1 MEGSSVG
8 KYLSIT
14 HRAHTS
20 LVDKK
25 FKKRFNLSHGQVFIL
40 INIYRDEGIC
50 QHRLCEDYNLDKSG
64 VGRILKKLEK
74 KKLIIRKSDPDDKRK
89 KLIYLT
95 DKAKEMEAEFKELL
109 TEIEEQMRKGLTQKE
124 IETVR
129 KVLKKIYI
137 NLDKSNV

>member
-1 MEGSSVG
+1 MKSGSIG

-20 LVDKK
+20 LVDRK
-25 FKKRFNLSHGQVFIL
+25 FKKKFNLSHGQVFIL

-50 QHRLCEDYNLDKSG
+50 QHRLCEEYNLDKSG

-74 KKLIIRKSDPDDKRK
+74 KNLVIRQSDPDDKRK

-95 DKAKEMEAEFKELL
+95 DKAKEMKTGFKKLL
-109 TEIEEQMRKGLTQKE
+109 KEIEEQMRNGLTQEE
-124 IETVR
+124 INTIR
-129 KVLKKIYI
+129 KLLNKIYN

>member
-1 MEGSSVG
+1 MKDSSIG

-25 FKKRFNLSHGQVFIL
+25 FKERFNLSHGQVFIL

-50 QHRLCEDYNLDKSG
+50 QHRLCEEYNLDKSG
-64 VGRILKKLEK
+64 VGRILKKLEDK
-74 KKLIIRKSDPDDKRK
+74 NLVTRKSDPEDKRK

-95 DKAKEMEAEFKELL
+95 DKAKNMKEDFKKLL
-109 TEIEEQMRKGLTQKE
+109 KEIEEQMRQGLTEQE
-124 IETVR
+124 IETVNTI
-129 KVLKKIYI
+129 LKKIYN
-137 NLDKSNV
+137 NLDK

>member
-1 MEGSSVG
+1 MKDSSIG

-25 FKKRFNLSHGQVFIL
+25 FKEKFNLSHGQVFIL

-50 QHRLCEDYNLDKSG
+50 QHRLCEEYNLDKSG
-64 VGRILKKLEK
+64 VGRILKKLEDK
-74 KKLIIRKSDPDDKRK
+74 NLVTRKSDPEDKRK

-95 DKAKEMEAEFKELL
+95 DKAKDMKDDFKKLLKEIEKQMRQGL
-109 TEIEEQMRKGLTQKE
+109 TEKE
-124 IETVR
+124 IETVNTI
-129 KVLKKIYI
+129 LKKIYN
-137 NLDKSNV
+137 NLDS

>member
-1 MEGSSVG
+1 MKDSSIG

-25 FKKRFNLSHGQVFIL
+25 FKEKFNLSHGQVFIL

-50 QHRLCEDYNLDKSG
+50 QHRLCEEYNLDKSG
-64 VGRILKKLEK
+64 VGRILKKLEDK
-74 KKLIIRKSDPDDKRK
+74 NLVTRKSDPEDKRK

-95 DKAKEMEAEFKELL
+95 DKAKDMKDDFKKLL
-109 TEIEEQMRKGLTQKE
+109 KEIEEQMRQGLTEKE
-124 IETVR
+124 IETVNTI
-129 KVLKKIYI
+129 LKKIYN
-137 NLDKSNV
+137 NLDS

>member
-1 MEGSSVG
+1 MKDSSIG

-25 FKKRFNLSHGQVFIL
+25 FKEKFNLSHGQVFIL

-50 QHRLCEDYNLDKSG
+50 QHRLCEEYNLDKSG
-64 VGRILKKLEK
+64 VGRILKKLEEK
-74 KKLIIRKSDPDDKRK
+74 NLVVRKSDPEDKRK

-95 DKAKEMEAEFKELL
+95 DKAKNMKDEFKKLL
-109 TEIEEQMRKGLTQKE
+109 KEIEEQMRKGLTDKE
-124 IETVR
+124 IETVNTL
-129 KVLKKIYI
+129 LKQIYN
-137 NLDKSNV
+137 NLDKPNN

>member
-1 MEGSSVG
+1 MRDSSIG

-25 FKKRFNLSHGQVFIL
+25 FKKKFNLSHGQVFIL

-50 QHRLCEDYNLDKSG
+50 QHRLCEEYNLDKSG
-64 VGRILKKLEK
+64 VGRILKKLENK
-74 KKLIIRKSDPDDKRK
+74 NLVFRKSDPEDKRK

-95 DKAKEMEAEFKELL
+95 EKAKEMKTEFKELL
-109 TEIEEQMRKGLTQKE
+109 KEIEKQMRKGLTQKE
-124 IETVR
+124 IDTIS
-129 KVLKKIYI
+129 KVLKKIYD

>member
-1 MEGSSVG
+1 MKDSSIG

-25 FKKRFNLSHGQVFIL
+25 FKEKFNLSHGQVFIL

-50 QHRLCEDYNLDKSG
+50 QHRLCEEYNLDKSG
-64 VGRILKKLEK
+64 VGRILKKLEDK
-74 KKLIIRKSDPDDKRK
+74 NLVTRKSDPEDKRK

-95 DKAKEMEAEFKELL
+95 DKAKNMKEDFKNLLKEIEKQMRQGL
-109 TEIEEQMRKGLTQKE
+109 TEQE
-124 IETVR
+124 IETVNTI
-129 KVLKKIYI
+129 LKKIYN
-137 NLDKSNV
+137 NLDK

>member
-1 MEGSSVG
+1 MKDSSIG

-25 FKKRFNLSHGQVFIL
+25 FKKKFNLSHGQVFIL

-50 QHRLCEDYNLDKSG
+50 QHRLCEEYNLDKSG
-64 VGRILKKLEK
+64 VGRILKKLENK
-74 KKLIIRKSDPDDKRK
+74 DLIIRESDPDDKRK

-95 DKAKEMEAEFKELL
+95 EKAKDMKAEFKELL
-109 TEIEEQMRKGLTQKE
+109 KEIEEQMRKGLTQEE
-124 IETVR
+124 INTVR
-129 KVLKKIYI
+129 KVLKKIYK
-137 NLDKSNV
+137 NLDESNV

>member
-1 MEGSSVG
+1 MKDSSIG

-25 FKKRFNLSHGQVFIL
+25 FKEKFNLSHGQVFIL

-50 QHRLCEDYNLDKSG
+50 QHRLCEEYNLDKSG
-64 VGRILKKLEK
+64 VGRILKKLEDK
-74 KKLIIRKSDPDDKRK
+74 NLVMRKSDPEDKRK

-95 DKAKEMEAEFKELL
+95 DKAKDMKDDFKKLL
-109 TEIEEQMRKGLTQKE
+109 KEIEEQMRQGLTEQE
-124 IETVR
+124 IETVNTI
-129 KVLKKIYI
+129 LKKIYN
-137 NLDKSNV
+137 NLDK

>member
-1 MEGSSVG
+1 MKDSSIG

-25 FKKRFNLSHGQVFIL
+25 FKEKFNLSHGQVFIL

-50 QHRLCEDYNLDKSG
+50 QHRLCEEYNLDKSG
-64 VGRILKKLEK
+64 VGRILKKLEDK
-74 KKLIIRKSDPDDKRK
+74 NLVTRKSDPEDKRK

-95 DKAKEMEAEFKELL
+95 DKAKNMKEDFKNLL
-109 TEIEEQMRKGLTQKE
+109 KEIEEQMRQGLTEQE
-124 IETVR
+124 IETVNTI
-129 KVLKKIYI
+129 LKKIYN
-137 NLDKSNV
+137 NLDK

>member
-1 MEGSSVG
+1 MKDSSIG

-25 FKKRFNLSHGQVFIL
+25 FKKKFNLSHGQVFIL

-50 QHRLCEDYNLDKSG
+50 QHRLCEEYNLDKSG
-64 VGRILKKLEK
+64 VGRILKKLEDK
-74 KKLIIRKSDPDDKRK
+74 NLVVRKSDPEDKRK

-95 DKAKEMEAEFKELL
+95 EKAKDMKDEFKKLL
-109 TEIEEQMRKGLTQKE
+109 KEIEEQMRQGLTEKE
-124 IETVR
+124 INTVNTL
-129 KVLKKIYI
+129 LKQIYN
-137 NLDKSNV
+137 NLDKSDI

>member
-1 MEGSSVG
+1 MKDSSIG

-25 FKKRFNLSHGQVFIL
+25 FKKQFNLSHGQVFIL

-50 QHRLCEDYNLDKSG
+50 QHRLCEEYNLDKSG
-64 VGRILKKLEK
+64 VGRILKKLENK
-74 KKLIIRKSDPDDKRK
+74 DLIIRESDPDDKRK

-95 DKAKEMEAEFKELL
+95 EKAKDMKAEFKELL
-109 TEIEEQMRKGLTQKE
+109 KEIEEQMRKGLTQEE
-124 IETVR
+124 INTVR
-129 KVLKKIYI
+129 KVLKKIYK
-137 NLDKSNV
+137 NLDESNV

>member
-1 MEGSSVG
+1 MKDSSIG

-25 FKKRFNLSHGQVFIL
+25 FKEKFNLSHGQVFIL
-40 INIYRDEGIC
+40 INIYRDEGIY
-50 QHRLCEDYNLDKSG
+50 QHKLCEEYNLDKSG
-64 VGRILKKLEK
+64 VGRILKKLEEK
-74 KKLIIRKSDPDDKRK
+74 NLVKRKSNPEDKRK

-95 DKAKEMEAEFKELL
+95 NKAIEMKSEFKELL
-109 TEIEEQMRKGLTQKE
+109 KEIEKQMRQGLTEKE

-129 KVLKKIYI
+129 KVLKKIYN

>member
-1 MEGSSVG
+1 MKDSSIG

-25 FKKRFNLSHGQVFIL
+25 FKEKFNLSHGQVFIL

-50 QHRLCEDYNLDKSG
+50 QHRLCEEYNLDKSG
-64 VGRILKKLEK
+64 VGRILKKLEDK
-74 KKLIIRKSDPDDKRK
+74 NLVMRKSDPEDKRK

-95 DKAKEMEAEFKELL
+95 DKAKDMKDDFKKLL
-109 TEIEEQMRKGLTQKE
+109 KEIEEQMRQGLTEQE
-124 IETVR
+124 IETVNTI
-129 KVLKKIYI
+129 LKKIYN
-137 NLDKSNV
+137 NLD

>member
-1 MEGSSVG
+1 MKDSSIG

-25 FKKRFNLSHGQVFIL
+25 FKERFNLSHGQVFIL

-50 QHRLCEDYNLDKSG
+50 QHRLCEEYNLDKSG
-64 VGRILKKLEK
+64 VGRILKKLEDK
-74 KKLIIRKSDPDDKRK
+74 NLVTRKSDPEDKRK

-95 DKAKEMEAEFKELL
+95 DKAKNMKEDFKNLL
-109 TEIEEQMRKGLTQKE
+109 KEIEEQMRQGLTEQE
-124 IETVR
+124 IETVNTI
-129 KVLKKIYI
+129 LKKIYN
-137 NLDKSNV
+137 NLDK